1 MNVCTARQKQFH
13 RLLLLCPNGSHER
26 RIVCRRRIDIR
37 SAIQREKTM
46 KKWKRDWKIN
56 LIERENR
63 HWCDL
68 YPGLVGEVPSRAY
81 WESKPNCQ
89 E

>member
-1 MNVCTARQKQFH
+1 MPR
-13 RLLLLCPNGSHER
+13 RLLGEEALQSAHARLPRPFGD
-26 RIVCRRRIDIR
+26 VMA
-37 SAIQREKTM
+37 AIQREKTM